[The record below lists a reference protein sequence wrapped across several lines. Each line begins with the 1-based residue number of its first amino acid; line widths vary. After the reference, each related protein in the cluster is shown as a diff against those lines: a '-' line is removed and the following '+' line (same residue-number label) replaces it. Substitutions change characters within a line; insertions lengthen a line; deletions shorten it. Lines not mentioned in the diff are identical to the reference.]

1 LKELANI
8 IKLAPKFWQITF
20 VLVILFHRKE
30 KQGGKVVM
38 LLAKKMNGRFAA
50 RSARGSLLLSLIIAI
65 MVVLAHGGCSVEKM
79 AVQSVADMLGSGGG
93 TVFTGEEDPKLV
105 RDALPFA
112 LKLYESLLESAPDH
126 RPLLLATGQGFVL
139 YAYAFVQSPAQMLP
153 EEEIELQL
161 SELARAKKLYLR
173 ARRYTL
179 RALDLRHPGMRDAL
193 FAQEWD
199 GNLDFTDEEDVPY
212 LYWAGMAWLGAL
224 TTDFFDME
232 LLVTMPRAVALVT
245 RILDLDEDYDNGAV
259 HEFLATFYGSIPREM
274 GGSEE
279 MAREHYGR
287 ALDLSGGAK
296 ASTYLALATTVSVA
310 NQDVKEFRD
319 LLEKALDVDVDAV
332 PEYRL
337 MNILAQEKARWL
349 LEHVEDF
356 FLILED

>member
-1 LKELANI
+1 MLSVEK
-8 IKLAPKFWQITF
+8 KFSGIFTERT
-20 VLVILFHRKE
+20 I
-30 KQGGKVVM
+30 
-38 LLAKKMNGRFAA
+38 
-50 RSARGSLLLSLIIAI
+50 RGSLLPSLMIAITVLLSLTD
-65 MVVLAHGGCSVEKM
+65 CSIKKM

-105 RDALPFA
+105 GDALPFA

-126 RPLLLATGQGFVL
+126 RPLLLATGQAFVL
-139 YAYAFVQSPAQMLP
+139 YAYAYVQSPAQMLP
-153 EEEIELQL
+153 DEEIELQL
-161 SELARAKKLYLR
+161 YEFARAKKLYLR

-179 RALDLRHPGMRDAL
+179 RALDLRHPGLRDSL
-193 FAQEWD
+193 FARDWD

-232 LLVTMPRAVALVT
+232 LLVTMPRAVALVK

-259 HEFLATFYGSIPREM
+259 HEFLATYNGSIPREM

-279 MAREHYGR
+279 KAREHYRR
-287 ALDLSGGAK
+287 AIDLSGGAK
-296 ASTYLALATTVSVA
+296 ASTHLALATTVSVR
-310 NQDVKEFRD
+310 NQDVKEFRE
-319 LLEKALDVDVDAV
+319 LLEKALAVDVDAV

-356 FLILED
+356 FLILEEE